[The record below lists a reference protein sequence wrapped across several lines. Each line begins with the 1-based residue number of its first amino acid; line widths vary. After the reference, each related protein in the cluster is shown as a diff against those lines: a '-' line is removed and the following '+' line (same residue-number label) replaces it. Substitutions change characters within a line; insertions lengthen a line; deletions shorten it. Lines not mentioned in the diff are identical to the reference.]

1 VGPRV
6 VQLVFYIA
14 CAVYLYRTILLFH
27 EKETALLGVIIY
39 LFLPVSFAYAHL
51 GELASGTVFFIVIIS
66 FYFIRFI
73 KQDNDRDL
81 LLVTYLIGI
90 GFMYKRP
97 ILLMFGVC
105 SVFLVAH
112 KIKNRNDQLLMN
124 LKIIMLSLVN
134 IIPFMILSKYYS
146 WRNYSFQLSNFTSF
160 ESKIFTYFALIGE
173 NTSWVVMILFMA
185 SSVYIL
191 LKKRSTVTA
200 YFGSL
205 FLVYYLFTASDM
217 AALSPRLSLTFYPAI
232 TVYLSIFI
240 FEIIR
245 SFKWRYAYYLLSVL
259 LSVYLI
265 AISTVP
271 QLNNRYLGI
280 MNMKLHYF
288 PSEQAMRWV
297 NDNTVPG
304 EKVLTIRILTSK
316 FYRYKYAIE
325 KNRFVD
331 LNYEVRE
338 INTSEKL
345 LLFCR
350 KNNISYV
357 MFPYSPA
364 YIRNDI
370 RMRILKYLMSNP
382 NKEFI
387 EVARFNRDENFIYLY
402 KVKV

>member
-1 VGPRV
+1 
-6 VQLVFYIA
+6 
-14 CAVYLYRTILLFH
+14 
-27 EKETALLGVIIY
+27 
-39 LFLPVSFAYAHL
+39 
-51 GELASGTVFFIVIIS
+51 
-66 FYFIRFI
+66 
-73 KQDNDRDL
+73 
-81 LLVTYLIGI
+81 
-90 GFMYKRP
+90 
-97 ILLMFGVC
+97 
-105 SVFLVAH
+105 
-112 KIKNRNDQLLMN
+112 
-124 LKIIMLSLVN
+124 
-134 IIPFMILSKYYS
+134 
-146 WRNYSFQLSNFTSF
+146 
-160 ESKIFTYFALIGE
+160 
-173 NTSWVVMILFMA
+173 MA